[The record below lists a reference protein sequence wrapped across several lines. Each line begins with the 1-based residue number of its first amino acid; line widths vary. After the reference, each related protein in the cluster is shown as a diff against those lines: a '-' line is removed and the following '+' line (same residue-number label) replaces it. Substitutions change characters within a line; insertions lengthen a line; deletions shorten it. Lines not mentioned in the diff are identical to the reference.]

1 MVTKPRRSGRRTM
14 REPRDVIL
22 HPVITEKS
30 TDQQYTHNQ
39 YTFQV
44 ARDANK
50 HEIKHAVERLFAVH
64 VEKVRTSNLRGKW
77 RRRGFQYGKRPNWK
91 KAVVTLAAGET
102 IEIFESL

>member
-1 MVTKPRRSGRRTM
+1 M
-14 REPRDVIL
+14 RDARAVL
-22 HPVITEKS
+22 VRPVYTEKTTELQS
-30 TDQQYTHNQ
+30 EANQ
-39 YTFQV
+39 YTFEV
-44 ARDANK
+44 AEDANK